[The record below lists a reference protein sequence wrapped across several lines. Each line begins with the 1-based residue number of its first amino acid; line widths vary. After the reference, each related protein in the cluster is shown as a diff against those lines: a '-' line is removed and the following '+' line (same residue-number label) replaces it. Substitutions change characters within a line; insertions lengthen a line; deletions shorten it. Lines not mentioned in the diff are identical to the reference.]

1 MPDTRTPE
9 RIRAHYEIERRLA
22 ARLRGSNKAERGRLY
37 SELYDELFKAVPD
50 HPQHRRKV
58 TAKTSDEDIA
68 RQLAWLAPYLN
79 PASVYLEVGCGDCHV
94 AHAIA
99 RRVRQAY
106 GADVSAEITRSAD
119 APANF
124 ELLLSDGTSIPAADV
139 DVIYSNQLME
149 HLHPEDAA
157 EQLDN
162 IFRALKPGGTYV
174 CITPNRVN
182 GPHDVSKHF
191 DRTATGF
198 HLHEYTYREL
208 SRLFRTAGFAHLQA
222 VLDWRGRRVRV
233 PIWVASAIERLA
245 ELIPALARTRAMG
258 RLLPVRIAATRIG
271 AQGNQ
276 APISSPASP

>member
-1 MPDTRTPE
+1 MPDARTPE

-22 ARLRGSNKAERGRLY
+22 DRLRHSSKAERGKLY
-37 SELYDELFKAVPD
+37 SELYDELFRAVPD
-50 HPQHRRKV
+50 HPQHRRK
-58 TAKTSDEDIA
+58 AISKISDQDIA
-68 RQLAWLAPYLN
+68 RQLSLLALFLGPD
-79 PASVYLEVGCGDCHV
+79 SVYLEVGCGDCHV

-99 RRVRQAY
+99 RRVRRAY
-106 GADVSAEITRSAD
+106 GVDVSAEITRSAD
-119 APANF
+119 TPVNF
-124 ELLLSDGTSIPAADV
+124 ELLLSDGTSIPARDV

-191 DRTATGF
+191 DRIATGF

-208 SRLFRTAGFAHLQA
+208 ASLLRAAGFAHVEA
-222 VLDWRGRRVRV
+222 VLDWRGRRARV
-233 PIWVASAIERLA
+233 PIWVANGIERLA
-245 ELIPALARTRAMG
+245 ELVPALARTRPMG
-258 RLLPVRIAATRIG
+258 RLLPVRIAATK
-271 AQGNQ
+271 N
-276 APISSPASP
+276 AS

>member
-22 ARLRGSNKAERGRLY
+22 ERLRRSHKAERGRLY
-37 SELYDELFKAVPD
+37 SELYDELFRAVPD
-50 HPQHRRKV
+50 HPQHRRK
-58 TAKTSDEDIA
+58 ATSKVSDRDIA
-68 RQLAWLAPYLN
+68 RQLSLLAPFLN
-79 PASVYLEVGCGDCHV
+79 AGSVYLEVGCGDCHV
-94 AHAIA
+94 AHAVA

-106 GADVSAEITRSAD
+106 GVDVSAEITRSED
-119 APANF
+119 RPANF
-124 ELLLSDGTSIPAADV
+124 ALLLSDGTSIPASDV

-174 CITPNRVN
+174 CLTPNRVN

-208 SRLFRTAGFAHLQA
+208 SRLFRAAGFARLQA

-233 PIWVASAIERLA
+233 PIWIAGAIERLA
-245 ELIPALARTRAMG
+245 ELMPALARTHPMS
-258 RLLPVRIAATRIG
+258 RLLPVRIAATKSR
-271 AQGNQ
+271 A
-276 APISSPASP
+276 